1 MSVLSLPQHGATV
14 GVKRLR
20 CFGLHTQ
27 LYAEQK
33 SCTLF
38 YAGMFQNGVL
48 ILMSVGKQ
56 TTSRT
61 LKFQPLMF

>member
-1 MSVLSLPQHGATV
+1 MSMLSLSQHDATV
-14 GVKRLR
+14 GVKQLR
-20 CFGLHTQ
+20 CFGLHTE

-38 YAGMFQNGVL
+38 YAGMFQNSVL

-56 TTSRT
+56 TTS
-61 LKFQPLMF
+61 